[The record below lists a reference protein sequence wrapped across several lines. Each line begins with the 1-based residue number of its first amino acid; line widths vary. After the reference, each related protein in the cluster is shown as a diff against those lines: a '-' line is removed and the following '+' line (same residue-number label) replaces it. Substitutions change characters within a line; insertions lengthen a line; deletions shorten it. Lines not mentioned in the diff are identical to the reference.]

1 MKSSHEKLTDAAMTF
16 LHRKSNLK
24 AICALNCDVLIGIQD
39 NVITLFIAFVI
50 NRDMLGVQ
58 IPWTTTTQEC
68 DMLPC
73 LPLFGWQCKLQMKNR
88 AL

>member
-1 MKSSHEKLTDAAMTF
+1 MKSSHEKLNDAAMTF

-39 NVITLFIAFVI
+39 NLITLFIAFVI

-58 IPWTTTTQEC
+58 IPWTTAQEC

-73 LPLFGWQCKLQMKNR
+73 LPLFRLQCKSQMKNM